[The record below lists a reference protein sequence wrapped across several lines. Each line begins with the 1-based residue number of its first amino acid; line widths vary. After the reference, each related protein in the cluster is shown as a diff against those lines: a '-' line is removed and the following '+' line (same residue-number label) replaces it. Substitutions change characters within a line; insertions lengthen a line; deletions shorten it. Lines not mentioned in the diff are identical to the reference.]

1 MSMLEYKLTAS
12 WETEHDTVNG
22 VMTHTFNDHLKV
34 VSNLRAGEIKIIAD
48 GAVVRTV
55 DGSKMS
61 VKEYTEFIAEIAVDV
76 AVNALINDLAI
87 CN

>member
-12 WETEHDTVNG
+12 WETEHDTVKG
-22 VMTHTFNDHLKV
+22 LMTHTFTDHLKV
-34 VSNLRAGEIKIIAD
+34 VSNLRTGEIKIIAD

-61 VKEYTEFIAEIAVDV
+61 VKEYTEFIAEIASDV